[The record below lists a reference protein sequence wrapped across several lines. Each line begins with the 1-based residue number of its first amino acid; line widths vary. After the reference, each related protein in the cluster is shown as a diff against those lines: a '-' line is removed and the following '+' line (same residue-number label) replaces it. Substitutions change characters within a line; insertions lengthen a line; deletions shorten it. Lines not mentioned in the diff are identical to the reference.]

1 MWILKLAWRNI
12 WRNKRRTVIT
22 TLSIVVAVFLSA
34 VTRSTQEG
42 QYENMI
48 ETTVGTFTGYIQV
61 HGQGY
66 WDEPK
71 LDNSFVATDSLM
83 SLVRNPAGVTAVVPR
98 IESYALA
105 AGNQQSR
112 PAMIMGIDTR
122 AEKLLSKPDEKL
134 ESGRFFKS
142 NSEEAVVV
150 GKELMKRLEIQ
161 IGDSLVL
168 LGGGFR
174 GMTAA
179 GLYPVV
185 GSVSYPSPE
194 INNSLVFLPI
204 ETAQSFFV
212 ADNRVT
218 SIAMLLENPA
228 MVDQMMSRLKEMLP
242 RDKYEVMDWREMM
255 PQLVQAIQ
263 ADRGSGIIIL
273 LVLYVVV
280 GFGILGTVL
289 MMIKEREFEF
299 GVMISIGTHRFTL
312 ARILAFEILFIS
324 LLGSGIGILLSL
336 PIVYYF
342 HFNPIRFT
350 GDMSTIAQQY
360 GMEPILKFSTEPS
373 LFLNQAV
380 IIFVIALVFSLI
392 PVIRAS
398 QLHPIKAMRA

>member
-12 WRNKRRTVIT
+12 WRNKRRTIIT

-71 LDNSFVATDSLM
+71 LDNSIIANDTLLN
-83 SLVRNPAGVTAVVPR
+83 LVRNPASVTAVVPR

-105 AGNQQSR
+105 AGNLQSR
-112 PAMIMGIDTR
+112 PAMIMGVDTE
-122 AEKLLSKPDEKL
+122 AEKQLSRPAEKL
-134 ESGRFFKS
+134 ESGRFFTS

-150 GKELMKRLEIQ
+150 GKELLKRLEVQ

-179 GLYPVV
+179 GLYPIV
-185 GSVSYPSPE
+185 GSVAYPNPE

-212 ADNRVT
+212 ADDRVT

-228 MVDQMMSRLKEMLP
+228 MVDQTVSRLKEMLP

-350 GDMSTIAQQY
+350 GEMSTIAQQY
-360 GMEPILKFSTEPS
+360 GMEPILKFSTDPS
-373 LFLNQAV
+373 LFVNQAV
-380 IIFVIALVFSLI
+380 IVFAIALAFSLI
-392 PVIRAS
+392 PVFRAS